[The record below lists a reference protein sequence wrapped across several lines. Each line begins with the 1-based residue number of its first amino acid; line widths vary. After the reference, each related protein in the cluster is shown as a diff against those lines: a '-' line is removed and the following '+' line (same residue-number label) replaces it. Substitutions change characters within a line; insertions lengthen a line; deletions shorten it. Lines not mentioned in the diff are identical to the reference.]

1 MTNLEALQST
11 VSGYQLATNVF
22 TRILTDRAITS
33 TDTYIGTSQ
42 AFQLATADVYIAVA
56 TMVNVSEGGFSVSVN
71 DRENL
76 ISMANSIYQRY
87 GKPLYGKAMA
97 KVKAVSP
104 W

>member
-11 VSGYQLATNVF
+11 VSGYQMDTNVF
-22 TRILTDRAITS
+22 TRILTDRGITS
-33 TDTYIGTSQ
+33 TDTYTAISQ
-42 AFQLATADVYIAVA
+42 AFQLATADVYIVVA
-56 TMVNVSEGGFSVSVN
+56 TMVNVSEGGFSISVN

-97 KVKAVSP
+97 KVKAINP

>member
-11 VSGYQLATNVF
+11 VSGFRMDTNVF
-22 TRILTDRAITS
+22 TRILTDRSITS
-33 TDTYIGTSQ
+33 TDTYVGVSQ
-42 AFQLATADVYIAVA
+42 SFQLATADVYIAAA
-56 TMVNVSEGGFSVSVN
+56 TIVNVSEGGFSVSVN

-97 KVKAVSP
+97 RVTAISP